1 MELWVGQ
8 LLSAVGLFVL
18 SFIFCVI
25 LPSYVIQSQKG
36 TLVKKLKDAEKVAL
50 LDNQELEEST
60 TNNNLEAVS
69 IVQQSTRKN
78 DIPIQNRNNNNIFQK
93 LTRYNV
99 ISGINCFCG
108 GLFLGVC
115 ILDMIPSAQQ
125 DVHSILNLTMINQ
138 KSLTETTYPIAEF
151 MISFGLILVVIVET
165 IMTSCCEVDHHGNH
179 RRRSESASST
189 RLEISEA
196 HQRTTGVTRI
206 WVLTFSLVF
215 HSVFEGMSIGLSK
228 KLAVVF
234 RLFLV
239 LALHKCPFGFGIG
252 IKIFD
257 SIGVNRPFLAYVLC
271 STFCLASPIGAF
283 IGAVISAQNSLPML
297 YLQSFFSC
305 LVAGTFIYITF
316 VEVIPSEFSHSVHHE
331 PASNDK
337 KPVRKLLKLLF
348 LIVGFLI
355 ACSLQFL

>member
-1 MELWVGQ
+1 M
-8 LLSAVGLFVL
+8 
-18 SFIFCVI
+18 
-25 LPSYVIQSQKG
+25 
-36 TLVKKLKDAEKVAL
+36 
-50 LDNQELEEST
+50 
-60 TNNNLEAVS
+60 
-69 IVQQSTRKN
+69 
-78 DIPIQNRNNNNIFQK
+78 
-93 LTRYNV
+93 
-99 ISGINCFCG
+99 
-108 GLFLGVC
+108 
-115 ILDMIPSAQQ
+115 
-125 DVHSILNLTMINQ
+125 
-138 KSLTETTYPIAEF
+138 
-151 MISFGLILVVIVET
+151 VIVET

-252 IKIFD
+252 VKIFD